1 MIEEP
6 PVLQIQK
13 PARRPTDDQ
22 IAKIAS
28 YPTGFLCDAM
38 DGRGALSPDLG
49 WLDVHALPTRF
60 CGVALTSDNGPDDLL
75 GLLASLG
82 VAQAG
87 DVLVAATGPWRTSA
101 VAGDRVMGMAK
112 NNGCVGFVTDGLVR
126 DHEGL
131 IEVGLPIITA
141 GMSPNSPYTKGPGK
155 VGTPVIVG
163 GVRIETGDIISAD
176 RTGTVVVPFDHLDA
190 VIAAVENVEG
200 LEAELDAKVAEGLTV
215 PDAIKELLA
224 SDNVRWL

>member
-6 PVLQIQK
+6 TLLQIKK
-13 PARRPTDDQ
+13 PNQRPSDAQ

-75 GLLASLG
+75 ALLGSLG

-87 DVLVAATGPWRTSA
+87 DVMVAATGGWRSSA
-101 VAGDRVMGMAK
+101 VAGDRVTGMMK
-112 NNGCVGFVTDGLVR
+112 NLGAVGMITDGLVR

-131 IEVGLPIITA
+131 VDVGLPIICA
-141 GMSPNSPYTKGPGK
+141 GMSPNSPYSKGPGK
-155 VGTPVIVG
+155 VGTPVVVG
-163 GVRIETGDIISAD
+163 DVTIETGDIISAD
-176 RTGTVVVPFDHLDA
+176 RTGAVVVPFEQIDA

-215 PDAIKELLA
+215 PDAIKELLD
-224 SDNVRWL
+224 SDNVRWM